1 MAKEIT
7 DANFQELLAEG
18 KPLVVDFWAPWCGP
32 CKMIS
37 PIFDELAAEYEGRII
52 AGKVNVDDNDETC
65 AAYGIMNIP
74 TILFFKNGEL
84 VYTCPSLDEVRSYC
98 LEQVDTLWDEVKR
111 FDNPHTYY
119 VDLSQK
125 LWDIKYGLL
134 KKNNGK
140 NNG

>member
-37 PIFDELAAEYEGRII
+37 PIFDELAEEYADRII

-74 TILFFKNGEL
+74 TILFFKGGEL
-84 VYTCPSLDEVRSYC
+84 VHR
-98 LEQVDTLWDEVKR
+98 QVGAIRK
-111 FDNPHTYY
+111 P
-119 VDLSQK
+119 DLQK
-125 LWDIKYGLL
+125 LFEDLL
-134 KKNNGK
+134 
-140 NNG
+140 

>member
-1 MAKEIT
+1 MAKEMT

-32 CKMIS
+32 CKMIA

-74 TILFFKNGEL
+74 TILFFKGGEL
-84 VYTCPSLDEVRSYC
+84 VHR
-98 LEQVDTLWDEVKR
+98 QVGAIRK
-111 FDNPHTYY
+111 P
-119 VDLSQK
+119 DLQK
-125 LWDIKYGLL
+125 LFEELL
-134 KKNNGK
+134 
-140 NNG
+140 

>member
-37 PIFDELAAEYEGRII
+37 PIFDELAEEYADRII

-74 TILFFKNGEL
+74 TILFFKGGEL
-84 VYTCPSLDEVRSYC
+84 VHR
-98 LEQVDTLWDEVKR
+98 QVGAIRK
-111 FDNPHTYY
+111 P
-119 VDLSQK
+119 DLQK
-125 LWDIKYGLL
+125 LFEELL
-134 KKNNGK
+134 
-140 NNG
+140 